1 MIKCKS
7 CGKENGEN
15 VWKCETCNFPLH
27 DEPRP
32 LAEKKK
38 PKNYIIPSVLL
49 ILSCIPTAL
58 VSFFYGMKV
67 NSSFLN
73 GNYTEAET
81 YTQKA
86 KIWIRIS
93 AGIAI
98 VIIIIFMMYIAKL
111 YNQMGPMMDKEIQRL
126 LRE

>member
-111 YNQMGPMMDKEIQRL
+111 YNRL